1 MNSNSTKKLAAQLA
15 RCSVA
20 AMLTI
25 TTAGA
30 AIVPAQRFSAAQSL
44 SSKPLAQA
52 AASAAQVQM
61 SWGGA
66 SAPAVSLSAILNL
79 SLEPRAHAP
88 GASALQARRSWGGAA
103 APVTTSLTGLESQ
116 ATAPVAS
123 AWQAWRS
130 WGGAAAPVTKSF
142 MSSSLK
148 LGANAPA
155 ASALQARRSWGGAS
169 APVTTSLTGLEPQ
182 AVVRGNEPAASASQ
196 VRRSWG
202 GASAPATRN
211 PGCAAV
217 AVAVGFNDSENEDK
231 TGQSN
236 QSKTKVT
243 APTIA
248 APTIAA
254 PDDPQVFELMY
265 ENFRRTYRL
274 GPADEI
280 AVRVRLEPDYSIER
294 AKISPDGRVFHPLLG
309 DVVAGGLTVEQLT
322 RKLKQDLLRYIKQPE
337 VSVQLLEAKSAKVG
351 VLGEVGHPG
360 ILPMAGPMTVLDAI
374 TQAGGFARTGSRNN
388 VSLIRQSQTG
398 KYQTLSVDVKKL
410 LAGKADAE
418 ENLPLQPGDT
428 VIVHGNFLKKLE
440 YVTALTGFTQFL
452 TFVALTR

>member
-1 MNSNSTKKLAAQLA
+1 MNSNFSNKFAAQIA
-15 RCSVA
+15 QISFA
-20 AMLTI
+20 AVLMVVTS
-25 TTAGA
+25 GA
-30 AIVPAQRFSAAQSL
+30 PTQAAQSFAAAKSL
-44 SSKPLAQA
+44 SSEPQSLSV
-52 AASAAQVQM
+52 ASAAQVQR

-66 SAPAVSLSAILNL
+66 SAPAVSLTEIL
-79 SLEPRAHAP
+79 SLN
-88 GASALQARRSWGGAA
+88 
-103 APVTTSLTGLESQ
+103 
-116 ATAPVAS
+116 
-123 AWQAWRS
+123 
-130 WGGAAAPVTKSF
+130 
-142 MSSSLK
+142 LK

-169 APVTTSLTGLEPQ
+169 APATTSSMSLGSQATVPMTSALQARGSWGGAPAPATTSLTSLEPQ
-182 AVVRGNEPAASASQ
+182 DEVRGNEPAASALQ

-202 GASAPATRN
+202 GASAPAIRHLFVAA
-211 PGCAAV
+211 GAAV
-217 AVAVGFNDSENEDK
+217 VDVTDDK
-231 TGQSN
+231 TNAKSQN
-236 QSKTKVT
+236 KTKDTVPNVT
-243 APTIA
+243 
-248 APTIAA
+248 A

-280 AVRVRLEPDYSIER
+280 AVRVRLEPDYSIDR

-322 RKLKQDLLRYIKQPE
+322 KKLKQDLLRYIKQPE

-360 ILPMAGPMTVLDAI
+360 ILLMSGPMTVLDAI
-374 TQAGGFARTGSRNN
+374 TQAGGFARTGSRSN
-388 VSLIRQSQTG
+388 VSLVRQSQTG
-398 KYQTLSVDVKKL
+398 KYQTLNVDVKKL

>member
-15 RCSVA
+15 RFSVA
-20 AMLTI
+20 AVLTVAN
-25 TTAGA
+25 AGA
-30 AIVPAQRFSAAQSL
+30 ATGYAQNTAAQSL
-44 SSKPLAQA
+44 SSKPQA
-52 AASAAQVQM
+52 LSVASAAQVQM
-61 SWGGA
+61 SWGGV
-66 SAPAVSLSAILNL
+66 SAPVVSL
-79 SLEPRAHAP
+79 
-88 GASALQARRSWGGAA
+88 
-103 APVTTSLTGLESQ
+103 TTVL
-116 ATAPVAS
+116 
-123 AWQAWRS
+123 
-130 WGGAAAPVTKSF
+130 
-142 MSSSLK
+142 SLK

-169 APVTTSLTGLEPQ
+169 APVTTSLPSLKPQANAPVASALQAWMSWGGASTPATTTFSSLEPQ
-182 AVVRGNEPAASASQ
+182 AEVLGNEPAASASQ

-211 PGCAAV
+211 SRCGAV
-217 AVAVGFNDSENEDK
+217 AVVADVTDHVNDDK
-231 TGQSN
+231 TAKRN
-236 QSKTKVT
+236 QSKTKEP
-243 APTIA
+243 APTV
-248 APTIAA
+248 TA

-280 AVRVRLEPDYSIER
+280 AVRVRLEPDYSLER

-322 RKLKQDLLRYIKQPE
+322 KKLKQDLLRYIKQPE

-360 ILPMAGPMTVLDAI
+360 VLPMTGPMTVLDAI
-374 TQAGGFARTGSRNN
+374 TQSGGFARTGSRNN

-428 VIVHGNFLKKLE
+428 VIVHGNLLKKLE

>member
-1 MNSNSTKKLAAQLA
+1 MP
-15 RCSVA
+15 
-20 AMLTI
+20 LT
-25 TTAGA
+25 
-30 AIVPAQRFSAAQSL
+30 
-44 SSKPLAQA
+44 
-52 AASAAQVQM
+52 
-61 SWGGA
+61 
-66 SAPAVSLSAILNL
+66 
-79 SLEPRAHAP
+79 
-88 GASALQARRSWGGAA
+88 SALQARGSWGGAP
-103 APVTTSLTGLESQ
+103 APVTTSLS
-116 ATAPVAS
+116 
-123 AWQAWRS
+123 
-130 WGGAAAPVTKSF
+130 
-142 MSSSLK
+142 
-148 LGANAPA
+148 
-155 ASALQARRSWGGAS
+155 
-169 APVTTSLTGLEPQ
+169 GLEPQ
-182 AVVRGNEPAASASQ
+182 AEVRGNEPAASALQ

-202 GASAPATRN
+202 GASAPAIRN
-211 PGCAAV
+211 LFVAAGS
-217 AVAVGFNDSENEDK
+217 AVVNVNDDK
-231 TGQSN
+231 TSKNN
-236 QSKTKVT
+236 QSKAKET
-243 APTIA
+243 APNVT
-248 APTIAA
+248 A

-322 RKLKQDLLRYIKQPE
+322 KKLKQDLLRYIKQPE

-360 ILPMAGPMTVLDAI
+360 ILLMSGPMTVLDAI
-374 TQAGGFARTGSRNN
+374 TQAGGFARTGSRSN
-388 VSLIRQSQTG
+388 VSLVRQSQTG
-398 KYQTLSVDVKKL
+398 KYQTLNVDVKKL

>member
-1 MNSNSTKKLAAQLA
+1 MNSNSTKKLAAQLTRA
-15 RCSVA
+15 SVA
-20 AMLTI
+20 AVLTV

-30 AIVPAQRFSAAQSL
+30 ATVSARSL
-44 SSKPLAQA
+44 SSKPQTLFV
-52 AASAAQVQM
+52 ASAAQVQM

-66 SAPAVSLSAILNL
+66 SAPAVSLRAILN
-79 SLEPRAHAP
+79 
-88 GASALQARRSWGGAA
+88 
-103 APVTTSLTGLESQ
+103 
-116 ATAPVAS
+116 
-123 AWQAWRS
+123 
-130 WGGAAAPVTKSF
+130 
-142 MSSSLK
+142 SSLK
-148 LGANAPA
+148 PRANAPG

-169 APVTTSLTGLEPQ
+169 APVTTSFLSFDTSLEPQ
-182 AVVRGNEPAASASQ
+182 AEVRGNEPAASASQ

-211 PGCAAV
+211 LRGAAV
-217 AVAVGFNDSENEDK
+217 PAAVGFNAALNDDNA
-231 TGQSN
+231 G
-236 QSKTKVT
+236 QSKTKGT
-243 APTIA
+243 APNIT
-248 APTIAA
+248 A

-280 AVRVRLEPDYSIER
+280 AVRVRLEPDYSLER

-322 RKLKQDLLRYIKQPE
+322 KKLNQDLLRYIKQPE

-351 VLGEVGHPG
+351 VLGEVGRPG
-360 ILPMAGPMTVLDAI
+360 ILPMSGPMTVLDAI
-374 TQAGGFARTGSRNN
+374 TQAGGFSRLGSRSN
-388 VSLIRQSQTG
+388 VSLVRQSQTG
-398 KYQTLSVDVKKL
+398 KYQTLSVDMKKL

>member
-1 MNSNSTKKLAAQLA
+1 MFATLPTFIPVNDKGDEDKNAKNSK
-15 RCSVA
+15 
-20 AMLTI
+20 
-25 TTAGA
+25 
-30 AIVPAQRFSAAQSL
+30 
-44 SSKPLAQA
+44 SKPK
-52 AASAAQVQM
+52 
-61 SWGGA
+61 
-66 SAPAVSLSAILNL
+66 
-79 SLEPRAHAP
+79 E
-88 GASALQARRSWGGAA
+88 
-103 APVTTSLTGLESQ
+103 
-116 ATAPVAS
+116 
-123 AWQAWRS
+123 
-130 WGGAAAPVTKSF
+130 
-142 MSSSLK
+142 
-148 LGANAPA
+148 
-155 ASALQARRSWGGAS
+155 
-169 APVTTSLTGLEPQ
+169 
-182 AVVRGNEPAASASQ
+182 
-196 VRRSWG
+196 
-202 GASAPATRN
+202 
-211 PGCAAV
+211 
-217 AVAVGFNDSENEDK
+217 
-231 TGQSN
+231 
-236 QSKTKVT
+236 T
-243 APTIA
+243 APTV
-248 APTIAA
+248 PA

-322 RKLKQDLLRYIKQPE
+322 KKLKQDLLRYIKQPE

-360 ILPMAGPMTVLDAI
+360 ILAMTGPMTVLDAI
-374 TQAGGFARTGSRNN
+374 TQSGGFARTGSRSN
-388 VSLIRQSQTG
+388 VSLVRQSQTG